1 MTIVKKIFFVF
12 FIFLISNCS
21 FSKLHKFK
29 NQHNFSVEINTPND
43 RYNTYLGENLKRL
56 FFVNDNLKK
65 NYIVKADIIFQ
76 STETLSV
83 NGNNKLKSIKAKVV
97 YELFNKNTNKLIKS
111 GSILT
116 NPVFS
121 ASSKSLY
128 SKEISIEHIKERL
141 IIRSAKSLLMRINI
155 ILRKLN

>member
-1 MTIVKKIFFVF
+1 MTLLNVENLSVSFKNRDGIIDAVKNV
-12 FIFLISNCS
+12 S
-21 FSKLHKFK
+21 FSVDSGEILGIVGESGSGK
-29 NQHNFSVEINTPND
+29 SVCCYTIMG
-43 RYNTYLGENLKRL
+43 LIEN
-56 FFVNDNLKK
+56 NE
-65 NYIVKADIIFQ
+65 
-76 STETLSV
+76 ST
-83 NGNNKLKSIKAKVV
+83 
-97 YELFNKNTNKLIKS
+97 IKS